1 MGSEATSN
9 TVVTYTVDLANL
21 PPLTDRQKAELAA
34 LATRPDE
41 LIDYSDIPPLGDE
54 FWESAVRNP
63 FCKPHKRNSVG

>member
-1 MGSEATSN
+1 MGSEATRKA
-9 TVVTYTVDLANL
+9 VVTYTVDLATL

-54 FWESAVRNP
+54 FWENAVRSP
-63 FCKPHKRNSVG
+63 FCKPHRRNSVG

>member
-21 PPLTDRQKAELAA
+21 PLLTDRQKAELAA